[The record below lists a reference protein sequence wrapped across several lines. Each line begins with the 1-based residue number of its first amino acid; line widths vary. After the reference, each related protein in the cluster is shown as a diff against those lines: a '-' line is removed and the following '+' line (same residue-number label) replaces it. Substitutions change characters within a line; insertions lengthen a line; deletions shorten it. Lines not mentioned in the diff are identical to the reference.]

1 MLAPYL
7 HSSCIIYN
15 TVAVV
20 QLLFV
25 SNSFLPVNCS
35 MPGFP
40 VLHYLLEFA

>member
-15 TVAVV
+15 IVAVV

-25 SNSFLPVNCS
+25 SSSFQPLEGS
-35 MPGFP
+35 MPDFS
-40 VLHYLLEFA
+40 VLHYLLAFA